1 MPIYT
6 KQIRCSTVGPYVLDT
21 KEEDPPNFLCSQVAC
36 NLLALSCRELPKLL
50 TFQVST
56 EHIPNWHEGIIVD
69 ADPENY
75 VFPCFDVLFNDCQ
88 YYTYIA
94 MQDFL
99 IGECG
104 LRDKDHFWFQVKA
117 L

>member
-21 KEEDPPNFLCSQVAC
+21 KEEDPPNFLCYCVAC
-36 NLLALSCRELPKLL
+36 KLLALSCRELPKLL

-56 EHIPNWHEGIIVD
+56 EHIPNWHEGIIIVEVED
-69 ADPENY
+69 CAI
-75 VFPCFDVLFNDCQ
+75 PCFDVLFNGCQ
-88 YYTYIA
+88 YDTYIA
-94 MQDFL
+94 MQNFL
-99 IGECG
+99 FGECG
-104 LRDKDHFWFQVKA
+104 LRDKDHFWFQAKA

>member
-1 MPIYT
+1 M
-6 KQIRCSTVGPYVLDT
+6 
-21 KEEDPPNFLCSQVAC
+21 
-36 NLLALSCRELPKLL
+36 LL

-75 VFPCFDVLFNDCQ
+75 VFPCFDVLFNDRQ
-88 YYTYIA
+88 YDTYIA